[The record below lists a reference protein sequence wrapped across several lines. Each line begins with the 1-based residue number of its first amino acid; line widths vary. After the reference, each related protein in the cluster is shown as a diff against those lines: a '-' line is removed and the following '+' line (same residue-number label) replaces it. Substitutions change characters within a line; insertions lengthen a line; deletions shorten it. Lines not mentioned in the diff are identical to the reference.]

1 MKKSVLGIF
10 PALTTPFVDGDLS
23 LSGLRTNI
31 ERFNKKGLSG
41 YLILGSTGES
51 VLMNEKERVKAIEE
65 VRSSAAEG
73 MIVIAGTGAQ
83 STRATVD
90 FTNQAA
96 QAGADYGLVVTP
108 FYYKAQMSPQA
119 LEAYYRDVADHSKI
133 PVILYN
139 VPKFTGIDLPIE
151 GIMALAD
158 HPNIAG
164 LKESSANI
172 TFLSEILKSVPKG
185 FVVLQGS
192 GSVLFPSLALGAMG
206 GILALANMTP
216 KETVE
221 IYRLAQEGEWK
232 KAREIQMQI
241 LPVNQKIF
249 AKYGVAGIKCALDF
263 LGYVGGDPR
272 PPLRPVG
279 PEVKDIIKGLL
290 QQAEIL

>member
-1 MKKSVLGIF
+1 MEKSILGIF

-23 LSGLRTNI
+23 LSGLKSNI
-31 ERFNKKGLSG
+31 EKFNKTGLSG
-41 YLILGSTGES
+41 YLILGSTGEV
-51 VLMNEKERVKAIEE
+51 VLMNETERLKAIET
-65 VRSSAAEG
+65 VRSSAGEG

-83 STRATVD
+83 STRGTID

-96 QAGADYGLVVTP
+96 RAGAHYALVVTP
-108 FYYKAQMSPQA
+108 FYYKAQMTAQA
-119 LEAYYRDVADHSKI
+119 LEAYYRDVADHSKM
-133 PVILYN
+133 PLILYN
-139 VPKFTGIDLPIE
+139 VPKFTGIDLPVESIV
-151 GIMALAD
+151 ALAD

-206 GILALANMTP
+206 GILALSNMAP

-232 KAREIQMQI
+232 RAREIQMQI

-249 AKYGVAGIKCALDF
+249 AKYGVAGIKCALDL
-263 LGYVGGDPR
+263 LGYIGGDPR
-272 PPLRPVG
+272 PPLRPV
-279 PEVKDIIKGLL
+279 PEEVKGIIKGVLQESGLL
-290 QQAEIL
+290 